1 MIDYAVQN
9 RSTILEALAQHIW
22 LALLPV
28 LFGAVLSLPL
38 GYLTV
43 RYPRLYQPIVNTG
56 GGLYSVPSLALVLG
70 LPGIPRGRTLA
81 PLNIVVGLT
90 IYTRPPL
97 APTVADRP
105 RAGAGPT

>member
-56 GGLYSVPSLALVLG
+56 GVLSSVPPLALFLALPVILG
-70 LPGIPRGRTLA
+70 VGTLS

-90 IYTRPPL
+90 IYT
-97 APTVADRP
+97 VGVYDRLVQP
-105 RAGAGPT
+105 